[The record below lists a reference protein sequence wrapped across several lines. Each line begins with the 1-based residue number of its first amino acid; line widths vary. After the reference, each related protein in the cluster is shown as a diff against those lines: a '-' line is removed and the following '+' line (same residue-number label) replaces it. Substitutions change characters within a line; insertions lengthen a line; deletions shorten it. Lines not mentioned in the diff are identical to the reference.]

1 MNHTREERE
10 PRVCMRSG
18 DVAKWAVGSSQEMQ
32 IWRSSKGVD
41 PEKSAVKRISISKL
55 ARPASACM
63 KENKRPIQTLMEEIE
78 RPPKTNRRAFDYLA
92 SCRQEKKKTR
102 QTSN

>member
-1 MNHTREERE
+1 MWFMNMWRRGLMKS
-10 PRVCMRSG
+10 V
-18 DVAKWAVGSSQEMQ
+18 KLVGEGINEANVKRRIQRQ
-32 IWRSSKGVD
+32 WRSSKGVD

-92 SCRQEKKKTR
+92 SCRQEKKKT
-102 QTSN
+102 